1 MNTLNNIP
9 VSRKIGFLAFALIA
23 LLLITAATAI
33 VSMAKIGNE
42 LESIAHKDMP
52 LIEKITKITEHQ
64 LEQAIHFERALHF
77 GTVGILKE
85 KDGKSDN
92 SHYKKIFTTEREKF
106 LSLGDKVSRELK
118 ESQAQIKNILDTQTQ
133 ARIGFNLFPVYADEI
148 TEFQL
153 MAEELNTIDKE
164 HKELELNGI
173 ASLTAIENRKLDRAE
188 KLALQLEKEEDHLTT
203 HLENLLTTIE
213 EFTLEASKTALQHEK
228 SAVNIIVTVLV
239 LAIAV
244 GIGISMIITRNITS
258 RLNGAVESMNS
269 VAEGDLTKEVV
280 VSGKDEIS
288 RMLIALDETRENL
301 RSIIGNISETASQ
314 LSVTSEQVST
324 AMSESSGHVQGQ
336 QSQTETL
343 ATSMQQMNATTAE
356 ISHNIHQMNDSVG
369 HAEQELQVSNQILM
383 DTVEHTAQLSTQIE
397 ASAQTIQ
404 ALDNSALNIS
414 SVLRV
419 ITDIAEQTNLLA
431 LNAAIEAARAGDQ
444 GRGFAVVADEV
455 RQLASRTQSSTAE
468 ISNIITELQAG
479 SSRVVTT
486 MKDIQVKATSLAE
499 GANHS
504 QQALSS
510 VASQMET
517 INNMT
522 NQIAAASEEQSLV
535 TEDSSRNVT
544 YINDIGHQ
552 NSSSIEETSQASLN
566 LANMAE
572 QLKNSVTV
580 FRV

>member
-213 EFTLEASKTALQHEK
+213 EFTLEGSETALQHEK

-288 RMLIALDETRENL
+288 RMLIALEGTRENL

-383 DTVEHTAQLSTQIE
+383 DTVEQTAQLSTQIE

-431 LNAAIEAARAGDQ
+431 LNAAIEAARAGEQ

>member
-42 LESIAHKDMP
+42 LENIAHKDMP

-92 SHYKKIFTTEREKF
+92 SHYQKIFTTEREKF
-106 LSLGDKVSRELK
+106 LSLGDQVSRELK
-118 ESQAQIKNILDTQTQ
+118 ESQTQIKNILDTQTQ
-133 ARIGFNLFPVYADEI
+133 ANTGFNLFPVYADEI

-153 MAEELNTIDKE
+153 MAEELNIIDKE

-173 ASLTAIENRKLDRAE
+173 ASLAAIESRELDRSE
-188 KLALQLEKEEDHLTT
+188 KLALQVEKEEDHLTT

-213 EFTLEASKTALQHEK
+213 KFTLEASATALQHEK
-228 SAVNIIVTVLV
+228 SAINIIVTVLV
-239 LAIAV
+239 IAIAV
-244 GIGISMIITRNITS
+244 GIVISMIITRNITS
-258 RLNGAVESMNS
+258 RLNGGVESMNA
-269 VAEGDLTKEVV
+269 VAEGDLTKEVI

-288 RMLIALDETRENL
+288 RMLLALEGTRENL

-343 ATSMQQMNATTAE
+343 ATSMQQMNATTTE
-356 ISHNIHQMNDSVG
+356 ISQNIHQMNDSVG

-383 DTVEHTAQLSTQIE
+383 DTVEHTAQLS
-397 ASAQTIQ
+397 
-404 ALDNSALNIS
+404 N
-414 SVLRV
+414 R
-419 ITDIAEQTNLLA
+419 
-431 LNAAIEAARAGDQ
+431 
-444 GRGFAVVADEV
+444 
-455 RQLASRTQSSTAE
+455 
-468 ISNIITELQAG
+468 
-479 SSRVVTT
+479 
-486 MKDIQVKATSLAE
+486 
-499 GANHS
+499 
-504 QQALSS
+504 
-510 VASQMET
+510 
-517 INNMT
+517 
-522 NQIAAASEEQSLV
+522 
-535 TEDSSRNVT
+535 
-544 YINDIGHQ
+544 
-552 NSSSIEETSQASLN
+552 
-566 LANMAE
+566 
-572 QLKNSVTV
+572 
-580 FRV
+580 